1 MEGKK
6 LKKMHRTLRR
16 RPLYTPLIM
25 PVMGFVLMALAIAW
39 YFDSRAT
46 TVVFLVRHAEKAA
59 MPAGDPGLSDLGR
72 ERAEE
77 LARVMAMSNVNNGP
91 DHIFVSQYRRS
102 LGTVEPLIR
111 DTGLPV
117 SEYLAEDS
125 AALVDELLDNYRGQA
140 VLVVAHSNTVAEIIQ
155 LLGGKAP
162 AQEMTEQDYDD
173 LYVVGIPR
181 FGRRQTLRFK
191 YGRVNNSNNPIEQ

>member
-1 MEGKK
+1 MKK
-6 LKKMHRTLRR
+6 IHRTLRR
-16 RPLYTPLIM
+16 RPLFTPLVM

-39 YFDSRAT
+39 FFDSRAT
-46 TVVFLVRHAEKAA
+46 TAVFIVRHAEKAL
-59 MPAGDPGLSDLGR
+59 MPVDDPGLSDLGR

-91 DHIFVSQYRRS
+91 DHIFVSQFRRS

-117 SEYLAEDS
+117 SEYRAEDS
-125 AALVDELLDNYRGQA
+125 AALVDELLDKYRGQT
-140 VLVVAHSNTVAEIIQ
+140 VLVVAHSNTVAEIIE
-155 LLGGKAP
+155 LLGGKVP
-162 AQEMTEQDYDD
+162 ARAMTEQDYDD

-191 YGRVNNSNNPIEQ
+191 YGRVNNANNQVEQ

>member
-1 MEGKK
+1 MKK
-6 LKKMHRTLRR
+6 IHRTLRR
-16 RPLYTPLIM
+16 RPLFTPLVM

-39 YFDSRAT
+39 FFDSRAT
-46 TVVFLVRHAEKAA
+46 TAVFIVRHAEKAL
-59 MPAGDPGLSDLGR
+59 MPVDDPGLSDLGR

-91 DHIFVSQYRRS
+91 DHIFVSQFRRS

-117 SEYLAEDS
+117 SEYRAEDS
-125 AALVDELLDNYRGQA
+125 AALVDELLDKYRGQT
-140 VLVVAHSNTVAEIIQ
+140 VLVVAHSNTVAEIIE
-155 LLGGKAP
+155 LLGGKVP
-162 AQEMTEQDYDD
+162 ARAMTEQDYDD

-191 YGRVNNSNNPIEQ
+191 YGRVNNENNQLKQ

>member
-1 MEGKK
+1 MKK
-6 LKKMHRTLRR
+6 IHRTLRR
-16 RPLYTPLIM
+16 RPLFTPLVM

-39 YFDSRAT
+39 FFDSRAT
-46 TVVFLVRHAEKAA
+46 TAVFIVRHAEKAL
-59 MPAGDPGLSDLGR
+59 MPVDDPGLSDLGR

-91 DHIFVSQYRRS
+91 DHIFVSQFRRS

-117 SEYLAEDS
+117 SEYRAEDS
-125 AALVDELLDNYRGQA
+125 AALVDELLDKYRGQT
-140 VLVVAHSNTVAEIIQ
+140 VLVVAHSNTVAEIIE
-155 LLGGKAP
+155 LLGGKVP
-162 AQEMTEQDYDD
+162 AREMTEQDYDD

-191 YGRVNNSNNPIEQ
+191 YGRVNNENKQVKQ

>member
-1 MEGKK
+1 MKK
-6 LKKMHRTLRR
+6 IHRTLRR
-16 RPLYTPLIM
+16 RPLFTPLVM

-39 YFDSRAT
+39 FFDSRAT
-46 TVVFLVRHAEKAA
+46 TAVFIVRHAEKAL
-59 MPAGDPGLSDLGR
+59 MPVDDPGLSDLGR

-91 DHIFVSQYRRS
+91 DHIFVSQFRRS

-117 SEYLAEDS
+117 SEYRAEDS
-125 AALVDELLDNYRGQA
+125 AALVDELLDKYRGQT
-140 VLVVAHSNTVAEIIQ
+140 VLVVAHSNTVAEIIE
-155 LLGGKAP
+155 LLGGKVP
-162 AQEMTEQDYDD
+162 AREMTEQDYDD

-191 YGRVNNSNNPIEQ
+191 YGRVNNENNQVKQ

>member
-1 MEGKK
+1 
-6 LKKMHRTLRR
+6 
-16 RPLYTPLIM
+16 
-25 PVMGFVLMALAIAW
+25 MGFVLMALAIAW
-39 YFDSRAT
+39 FFDSRAT
-46 TVVFLVRHAEKAA
+46 TAVFIVRHAEKAL
-59 MPAGDPGLSDLGR
+59 MPVDDPGLSDLGR

-91 DHIFVSQYRRS
+91 DHIFVSQFRRS

-117 SEYLAEDS
+117 SEYRAEDS
-125 AALVDELLDNYRGQA
+125 AALVDELLDKYRGQT
-140 VLVVAHSNTVAEIIQ
+140 VLVVAHSNTVAEIIE
-155 LLGGKAP
+155 LLGGKVP
-162 AQEMTEQDYDD
+162 AREMTEQDYDD

-191 YGRVNNSNNPIEQ
+191 YGRVNNENNQVKQ